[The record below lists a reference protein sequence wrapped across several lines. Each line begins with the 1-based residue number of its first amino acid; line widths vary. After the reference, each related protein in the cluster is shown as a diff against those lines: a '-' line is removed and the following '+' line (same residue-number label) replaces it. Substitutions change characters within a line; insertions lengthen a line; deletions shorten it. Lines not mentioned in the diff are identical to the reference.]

1 MFSDLSWLEVMYGQG
16 IRPRSYNPLVDRM
29 SHEEITQRLESVRRV
44 IDKSVDYMPTHAQYI
59 VENCKAEKID

>member
-29 SHEEITQRLESVRRV
+29 SDDEVAQRLESVKRV
-44 IDKSVDYMPTHAQYI
+44 IDKSVDYMPTHAQFI
-59 VENCKAEKID
+59 AENCKAAK